1 MKMTENRLFN
11 EVLKERFLNQFNEMT
26 QQNYRR
32 IFLIVETY
40 ESDLKKDICFFTIEE
55 IKTVLFS
62 FEARNRGTVESYARI
77 ISSYLN
83 WCVEQK
89 FIEKNVLADFKPNDF
104 DEFVMPVEFI
114 TERTLRR
121 IEDFCENYQDAV
133 ILRLLFIGAGGK
145 RLSEIR
151 NLKKQDVD
159 FKNKRIRL
167 INSLKEDNSGFPV
180 RYTAR
185 WIDVDDRT
193 LQLID
198 GAINQKQYT
207 KRNGNIVFDIRV
219 KPFVDLVKNDYVIR
233 PSITNVESYS
243 APVDKYVIYRRI
255 QMIEDTYGL
264 KKFNSKFIQRSGM
277 LYYASNI
284 MMDDQL
290 TNIDIKIVAER
301 FGIRYS
307 NNIKSFLTM
316 ENIRSLYPK

>member
-1 MKMTENRLFN
+1 MTEEKLFN
-11 EVLKERFLNQFNEMT
+11 EVLKRRFLSEFNEAT

-32 IFLIVETY
+32 IFNIVEKY
-40 ESDLKKDICFFTIEE
+40 EASLKKDICFFTLEE
-55 IKTVLFS
+55 IKTVLFD
-62 FEARNRGTVESYARI
+62 FKARNRGTVESYARI

-89 FIEKNVLADFKPNDF
+89 IIVKNVLADLRPDDF
-104 DEFVMPVEFI
+104 DEFVMPTEFI

-151 NLKKQDVD
+151 NLKKQDID

-167 INSLKEDNSGFPV
+167 INSLKEDKIGYPV
-180 RYTAR
+180 RYIER

-198 GAINQKQYT
+198 GAIHQKQYT
-207 KRNGNIVFDIRV
+207 KRNGDIVFDIRV
-219 KPFVDLVKNDYVIR
+219 KPYVDLVKNDYVIR
-233 PSITNVESYS
+233 PAVTNVESHS

-264 KKFNSKFIQRSGM
+264 KDFNSKFIQRSGM
-277 LYYASNI
+277 LYYANKI
-284 MMDDQL
+284 MVGDEL

-301 FGIRYS
+301 FGIS
-307 NNIKSFLTM
+307 HPNNIKSFVTL
-316 ENIRSLYPK
+316 ENIRSLYPKQ